1 MDYYIAPVE
10 AETDFLRITRPEDI
24 RICDPACGS
33 GHMLTY
39 AFDLLYAIYEEEG
52 YEADTIPALILTHNL
67 TGVEIDDR
75 AGALA
80 GFALAMKAA
89 ARLGRR
95 RFLRMGVTPDIC
107 VLQNVS
113 FTAAEMQDVAAV
125 VGAICSRVNCAR
137 RWGSSSRPRTSA
149 R

>member
-1 MDYYIAPVE
+1 
-10 AETDFLRITRPEDI
+10 
-24 RICDPACGS
+24 
-33 GHMLTY
+33 MLTY

-52 YEADTIPALILTHNL
+52 YDATEIPALILTHNL

-80 GFALAMKAA
+80 AFALAMKAA

-95 RFLRMGVTPDIC
+95 RFLRMEAKPDIC

-113 FTAAEMQDVAAV
+113 LYRCRDA
-125 VGAICSRVNCAR
+125 GRGR
-137 RWGSSSRPRTSA
+137 RGGQGSVHG
-149 R
+149 